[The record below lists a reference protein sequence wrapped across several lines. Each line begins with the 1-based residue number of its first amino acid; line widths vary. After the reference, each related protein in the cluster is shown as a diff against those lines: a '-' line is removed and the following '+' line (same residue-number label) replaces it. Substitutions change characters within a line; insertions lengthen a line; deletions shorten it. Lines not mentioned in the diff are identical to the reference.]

1 LYNRSMN
8 SGVSHHARKR
18 LAERDLASIGKK
30 CALVAANRSWTTFA
44 LLDDRDL
51 DAGVVARQLRVA
63 VVQIWTDE
71 DHGTTVAF
79 HGADGWEAELPIE
92 RGGGGKLSAADKQ
105 LLGQLVARR
114 IVTEPRRK
122 ALAKALAARPAV
134 RDKWLDARGI
144 GDVLGLP
151 NPRVLPVPCTA
162 QQLEDLVPD
171 ARVIEPRGRR
181 ATPAPR
187 AVAPPSP
194 PAGEVDRAELALH
207 IHYWTE
213 IFQLNCWKL
222 YHRYKKHLPA
232 ERRHEVDKLCDL
244 VVRGAEPSDVE
255 RAVAAILGTVWSAD
269 DWRAAIRDPEL
280 ARYEPLDGDQLADWQ
295 RRLSGDA

>member
-1 LYNRSMN
+1 MN

-18 LAERDLASIGKK
+18 FTERELAGIGKR

-51 DAGVVARQLRVA
+51 DAGVVARQLGVA

-71 DHGTTVAF
+71 DHGTTVRF
-79 HGADGWEAELPIE
+79 YGADGWEAELPIE
-92 RGGGGKLSAADKQ
+92 RGGGGKLSAADEQ
-105 LLGQLVARR
+105 LLAQLVARR

-122 ALAKALAARPAV
+122 ALAKALVARPAT
-134 RDKWLDARGI
+134 RDKWLDSRGV
-144 GDVLGLP
+144 GDVLGVP
-151 NPRVLPVPCTA
+151 SPRVLPLPCTA
-162 QQLEDLVPD
+162 EQFAELVSG

-181 ATPAPR
+181 APAPR
-187 AVAPPSP
+187 AVTPPPP
-194 PAGEVDRAELALH
+194 PAGDVDRAELALH
-207 IHYWTE
+207 VHYWTE

-244 VVRGAEPSDVE
+244 VVRGAELSDVE
-255 RAVAAILGTVWSAD
+255 RAVVAILGTVWAAD

-280 ARYEPLDGDQLADWQ
+280 ARYEPLDREQLADWH
-295 RRLSGDA
+295 RRLSAGA